1 MALALAQ
8 VEGPASAW
16 ELEPA
21 LAWVMEPALA
31 WVMEPAFAWV
41 TALVWEPGVAWA

>member
-8 VEGPASAW
+8 VEGLASAW

-31 WVMEPAFAWV
+31 WVM
-41 TALVWEPGVAWA
+41 ALAWEPGVAWA